1 VSLVKVLS
9 VVVVIVLLFA
19 GWAWWSGDAQRINR
33 RLGALTDE
41 VEKTPGEG
49 QLTTAF
55 KAEAVAA
62 FFAEPFRFRARQ
74 FDFETTDR
82 STLVRSVAA
91 YRLRSEH
98 IATDILHRHL
108 EIDPVART
116 ARMEI
121 LVRFAGGW
129 GGRAAEA
136 YRFQLDWIEQEGRW
150 QIGYVDLIEIVRP
163 LAP

>member
-1 VSLVKVLS
+1 MSLVKVLTA
-9 VVVVIVLLFA
+9 VVVIFLLFV

-41 VEKTPGEG
+41 VEKAPGEG
-49 QLTTAF
+49 QLATAL

-82 STLVRSVAA
+82 RTLVRSVAA
-91 YRLRSEH
+91 YRLRSER
-98 IATDILHRHL
+98 IATDILYRHL

-116 ARMEI
+116 ARLEI
-121 LVRFAGGW
+121 VARFAGGW
-129 GGRAAEA
+129 GGRAGEA
-136 YRFQLDWIEQEGRW
+136 YRFQLDWVEQEDRW
-150 QIGYVDLIEIVRP
+150 QIGYVDLIEIVGP
-163 LAP
+163 PAP